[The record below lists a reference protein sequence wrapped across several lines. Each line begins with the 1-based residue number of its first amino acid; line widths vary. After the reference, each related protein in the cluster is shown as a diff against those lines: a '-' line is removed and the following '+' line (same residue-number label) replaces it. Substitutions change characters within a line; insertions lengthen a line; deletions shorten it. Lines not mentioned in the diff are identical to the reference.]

1 MPKMKNLKTFEGF
14 FDFLKKDK
22 SEKDKTKTKKSGN
35 FIKSFFSKRDDD
47 FAEKVF
53 NSLKSALE
61 SKDDQ
66 KSQIIGDVVK
76 YADYKRK
83 VKFKSKEGNIYDISI
98 QKASSKNR
106 TTSKMFLSPSE
117 TYVLII
123 NNRHFIDRKTGT
135 PTISQSISKKI
146 WDILDKSHEKKWIDK
161 DRMEKDFE

>member
-22 SEKDKTKTKKSGN
+22 SENKNKTKSKGN
-35 FIKSFFSKRDDD
+35 FIKSFFSKRDDE

-53 NSLKSALE
+53 NSLKNTLE
-61 SKDDQ
+61 SKEDQ
-66 KSQIIGDVVK
+66 KSQILGDVVK
-76 YADYKRK
+76 YGDYKRK

-98 QKASSKNR
+98 QKSSSKNR
-106 TTSKMFLSPSE
+106 TTSKLFLSSSE
-117 TYVLII
+117 TYVLVI
-123 NNRHFIDRKTGT
+123 NNRHFIDRKTGN

>member
-1 MPKMKNLKTFEGF
+1 MKNLKTFEGF
-14 FDFLKKDK
+14 FDFFKKDK
-22 SEKDKTKTKKSGN
+22 SENQKNKRETKNKSN
-35 FIKSFFSKRDDD
+35 FSIKSFFSKRDDE

-53 NSLKSALE
+53 NSLKNTLE
-61 SKDDQ
+61 SKEDQ
-66 KSQIIGDVVK
+66 KSQILGDVVR

-98 QKASSKNR
+98 QKSSSKNR
-106 TTSKMFLSPSE
+106 TTSKLFLSSSE
-117 TYVLII
+117 TYVLVI
-123 NNRHFIDRKTGT
+123 NNRHFIDRKTGN